1 MPDNASL
8 FSSLSKMKVID
19 KKLLDEAWMETKE
32 SGRSFNDVLLGRDL
46 ITDENLGKLTADL
59 LKVPFVRLSSLTIDK
74 DVLNS
79 ISEEMSKNK
88 KVIVFKVD
96 TSTHV
101 AMIDPEDLAT
111 INLIKKKVG
120 DKVRVYYATE
130 RDVKAA
136 LLNYLTEVSKA
147 FDLEIHKEGVRAE
160 HIVNTILVYA
170 YQARASEVH
179 IEPMADHLS
188 VKYKVDGELKEI
200 VRLPHGWRE
209 MLVEEVRSM
218 APTGI
223 MDFDIHGIEIVRIA
237 VSGARFPSGEKLV
250 MKLLTEVTKNLGL
263 VDLGIDEDDLK
274 KIRESMDEPYGMVWI
289 SGPEGSGRTTTAY
302 ALCRWLSAK
311 NKKVVSIEDPIEMP
325 IAGIDQIQV
334 NPLTTPSV
342 EVGLQLALEQES
354 DVIMVGEVKDLSV
367 ANLALKAATG
377 GRRMITTL
385 GDSDTGKTLNRLFEM
400 GCEPFSVASS
410 TDMVVS
416 QRLVKKICPSCRA
429 SKLGDVAIFL
439 NSLPE
444 ELGEKLS
451 GKTKIRVYY
460 GKGCDVCKKTGFL
473 GRVGIFEI
481 MLLSEKLRNM
491 INIKSD
497 GESIRKEAV
506 SLGMKTLAVDGWEKV
521 RTGQTTVEELSRMFK
536 D

>member
-160 HIVNTILVYA
+160 HIVNTILGQYN
-170 YQARASEVH
+170 
-179 IEPMADHLS
+179 
-188 VKYKVDGELKEI
+188 
-200 VRLPHGWRE
+200 
-209 MLVEEVRSM
+209 
-218 APTGI
+218 
-223 MDFDIHGIEIVRIA
+223 F
-237 VSGARFPSGEKLV
+237 
-250 MKLLTEVTKNLGL
+250 GL
-263 VDLGIDEDDLK
+263 C
-274 KIRESMDEPYGMVWI
+274 I
-289 SGPEGSGRTTTAY
+289 SG
-302 ALCRWLSAK
+302 K
-311 NKKVVSIEDPIEMP
+311 
-325 IAGIDQIQV
+325 
-334 NPLTTPSV
+334 
-342 EVGLQLALEQES
+342 
-354 DVIMVGEVKDLSV
+354 GE
-367 ANLALKAATG
+367 
-377 GRRMITTL
+377 
-385 GDSDTGKTLNRLFEM
+385 
-400 GCEPFSVASS
+400 
-410 TDMVVS
+410 
-416 QRLVKKICPSCRA
+416 
-429 SKLGDVAIFL
+429 
-439 NSLPE
+439 
-444 ELGEKLS
+444 
-451 GKTKIRVYY
+451 
-460 GKGCDVCKKTGFL
+460 
-473 GRVGIFEI
+473 
-481 MLLSEKLRNM
+481 
-491 INIKSD
+491 
-497 GESIRKEAV
+497 
-506 SLGMKTLAVDGWEKV
+506 
-521 RTGQTTVEELSRMFK
+521 
-536 D
+536 